1 MALSRPDRKA
11 AEKREKVLR
20 RRHSLPV
27 LFRLRGNYR
36 LSSEFALSVVT
47 IRKGIQMRKLAIA
60 VALASTALATPALAR
75 DKAWYVGVEGGAMIV
90 EDIHFDITS
99 GATKTKDAAQVDHE
113 YGYDVGGNVGYD
125 FGMFRIEA
133 EVAYKG
139 AAVDAWRSTV
149 RTPAFTST
157 GAAFG
162 GGGALP
168 GTYSYAGGKTTA
180 LSFMLNG
187 MLDFGD
193 DDGLQGFVGGGVGV
207 ARVKAEKYALNRFG
221 SFLDDSD
228 TVFAWQAIAGVRA
241 PLTDNIDATLKYRFF
256 NAQNVKLVDVSGR
269 TLEGRF
275 RSHSLMGGVTF
286 NFGEPPVPPP
296 APAPEPVAPP
306 PPAPEPVVAPPPPVC
321 SPGPFIVFFEW
332 DKSDITP
339 EAASILDNAIAQYA
353 NCGNAQV
360 MLAGHADR
368 SGSAQYNVGLSQRRA
383 DAVKA
388 YMVAHAIPDA
398 VVTEQAFGESRPRV
412 ETADGVREVQNRRV
426 EITYGPGSGQ

>member
-1 MALSRPDRKA
+1 
-11 AEKREKVLR
+11 
-20 RRHSLPV
+20 
-27 LFRLRGNYR
+27 
-36 LSSEFALSVVT
+36 
-47 IRKGIQMRKLAIA
+47 MRKLAIA

-90 EDIHFDITS
+90 EDIHFDI
-99 GATKTKDAAQVDHE
+99 GATPDAMKIDHN
-113 YGYDVGGNVGYD
+113 YGYDVDGQVGYD
-125 FGMFRIEA
+125 FGMFRVEA
-133 EVAYKG
+133 EVGYKS
-139 AAVDAWRSTV
+139 ANVDAIRSSL
-149 RTPAFTST
+149 RIPAYN
-157 GAAFG
+157 AA
-162 GGGALP
+162 GALVQANA
-168 GTYSYAGGKTTA
+168 GNYDYAGGKTTA

-207 ARVKAEKYALNRFG
+207 ARVKADKYALNTYG

-228 TVFAWQAIAGVRA
+228 TVFAWQAIAGIRA
-241 PLTDNIDATLKYRFF
+241 PLTKNIDASLKYRFF
-256 NAQNVKLVDVSGR
+256 NADNVKLVDVTGR
-269 TLEGRF
+269 TLDGRF
-275 RSHSLMGGVTF
+275 RSHSILGGFTF
-286 NFGEPPVPPP
+286 NFGGSEP
-296 APAPEPVAPP
+296 PP
-306 PPAPEPVVAPPPPVC
+306 PPAPVPVTPPAPPPEPPAPPPAPVVVPC

-339 EAASILDNAIAQYA
+339 EAASILDNAISQYA

-368 SGSAQYNVGLSQRRA
+368 SGSAKYNVGLSQRRA

-388 YMVAHAIPDA
+388 YMVAHSIPDG
-398 VVTEQAFGESRPRV
+398 VVSEQAFGESRPRV

>member
-1 MALSRPDRKA
+1 
-11 AEKREKVLR
+11 
-20 RRHSLPV
+20 
-27 LFRLRGNYR
+27 
-36 LSSEFALSVVT
+36 
-47 IRKGIQMRKLAIA
+47 MRKLAIA

-90 EDIHFDITS
+90 EDIHFDITT
-99 GATKTKDAAQVDHE
+99 GTTNTKDAAQVDHE

-133 EVAYKG
+133 EVGYKS

-149 RTPAFTST
+149 ATPLFTAS
-157 GAAFG
+157 GAAQP
-162 GGGALP
+162 GGARP
-168 GTYSYAGGKTTA
+168 GTYGGAGGKTTA

-207 ARVKAEKYALNRFG
+207 ARVKAQKYALSRG
-221 SFLDDSD
+221 DSFLDDSD

-241 PLTDNIDATLKYRFF
+241 PITDNIDATLKYRFF
-256 NAQNVKLVDVSGR
+256 NAENVKLVDVSGR
-269 TLEGRF
+269 TLDGRF
-275 RSHSLMGGVTF
+275 RSHSLLGGVTF
-286 NFGEPPVPPP
+286 NFGNPP
-296 APAPEPVAPP
+296 PP
-306 PPAPEPVVAPPPPVC
+306 PPAPVEVVTPPPPPPEPAPAPVAIPC

-339 EAASILDNAIAQYA
+339 EAASILDNAIGQYA

-388 YMVAHAIPDA
+388 YMVAHSIPEA

-426 EITYGPGSGQ
+426 EITYGPGSGS